1 MISILAL
8 NMQSVKYTSFL
19 FILSMNKSNCKF
31 PEIVMKF
38 FNRMGTWLSKFVII
52 GSWGKFTYSLC
63 DHKQSELMDVIVL
76 SIVKKLILKGK
87 QLRFLKLHL
96 LIHLDERI

>member
-1 MISILAL
+1 MTFRI
-8 NMQSVKYTSFL
+8 
-19 FILSMNKSNCKF
+19 CDD
-31 PEIVMKF
+31 
-38 FNRMGTWLSKFVII
+38 RD
-52 GSWGKFTYSLC
+52 KFTYSLY

-76 SIVKKLILKGK
+76 SIAKKLILEGK